1 MGVVW
6 LALGESA
13 RARERKK
20 AKLAGKGEG
29 RRVEG
34 SVEAIS
40 GQGRVPCSL
49 CALCGASSC
58 DDRGVDLPTP
68 KELGTRPSSSA
79 SSPVSSPVRVTLKPG
94 AVAPPLSPGGGCS
107 LLLIRPRRDCVIR
120 HRSIYFRSR
129 SILLKAEHEL
139 DAVDL
144 GRSLG
149 MAVAARWKE
158 RRKCSGARSA
168 RPAAA
173 ARARASCAVHAS

>member
-1 MGVVW
+1 M
-6 LALGESA
+6 GESA
-13 RARERKK
+13 RERERKK

-120 HRSIYFRSR
+120 HRSIYFRS
-129 SILLKAEHEL
+129 ILLKAEHEL

-144 GRSLG
+144 AEALGWRSLRDGRSVG
-149 MAVAARWKE
+149 SVVVHAAHALRQQH
-158 RRKCSGARSA
+158 ARA
-168 RPAAA
+168 PAALCTPA
-173 ARARASCAVHAS
+173 IHRLAH